1 MLRLLNKLQ
10 DILDALRAID
20 FLGPLVLRLYLTS
33 VFWVAGINMP
43 RSWRGWRL
51 ALKSSVIGAVL
62 LVTGLTVHWIAI
74 PLTVTMVV
82 AALVAHWETAGRR

>member
-43 RSWRGWRL
+43 
-51 ALKSSVIGAVL
+51 SVVGDW
-62 LVTGLTVHWIAI
+62 H
-74 PLTVTMVV
+74 
-82 AALVAHWETAGRR
+82 